1 MRGESEDIAGAVA
14 ALGGAR
20 RINVI
25 GTSGTGKTTFSRSL
39 AEVLGLP
46 LQEMDR
52 LYWLQDWTDPEEE
65 VFLAKVRE
73 AVSGGRWVLDGNY
86 NRTSDI
92 KWASVECVVWLD
104 YPFLTTLRQAVFRAF
119 RRSLTQE
126 EIWPGTGNRES
137 FRKSFLSG
145 DSIILWTLKTYRSN
159 RERYREAMAE
169 AEGRRYRFIR
179 IGSAAAAAEVLRH
192 LRERGQ

>member
-1 MRGESEDIAGAVA
+1 MSDGNEGITTAVS
-14 ALGGAR
+14 ALGSAR

-39 AEVLGLP
+39 AEVLRLP

-52 LYWLQDWTDPEEE
+52 LYWLPGWADPEEDA
-65 VFLAKVRE
+65 FLAKVRE
-73 AVSGGRWVLDGNY
+73 AVAADDWVLDGNY
-86 NRTSDI
+86 NRTNGI
-92 KWASVECVVWLD
+92 KWSSVDCVVWLD
-104 YPFLTTLRQAVFRAF
+104 YSFPRTFRQAVFRAF

-137 FRKSFLSG
+137 FRKSFLSK

-159 RERYREAMAE
+159 RERYRKEMAG
-169 AEGRRYRFIR
+169 AEGRRHHFIR
-179 IGSAAAAAEVLRH
+179 IGSPREAAEILRQ
-192 LRERGQ
+192 LRQRGE